1 MAKSAKTSASETS
14 RSQQLDRLT
23 DALNRLADEVRVV
36 RDVLDE
42 TRVDLSWLTRNG
54 LPHPPTV
61 HTQLVR
67 MARNPL
73 SPDWN
78 ERLEFRR
85 FSSGGSSS
93 PQIASEQL
101 EELVSEIAEVVMGT
115 GQEQVNLLLIALDD
129 MRAKLVAAIK
139 SSAEKQPAEVIHTA
153 AASSGSRSTAK
164 QGELF

>member
-1 MAKSAKTSASETS
+1 MRKPSKTSAKDSNQGQYLE
-14 RSQQLDRLT
+14 RLT

-42 TRVDLSWLTRNG
+42 TREDLGWFTRNG
-54 LPHPPTV
+54 FPHQPTA

-67 MARNPL
+67 MARDPL

-85 FSSGGSSS
+85 FTSAEPAI
-93 PQIASEQL
+93 PQIASEQFN
-101 EELVSEIAEVVMGT
+101 ELVSEIAEIVTGT
-115 GQEQVNLLLIALDD
+115 GQEQVNLLLGALDD
-129 MRAKLVAAIK
+129 MRAKLAAVIK
-139 SSAEKQPAEVIHTA
+139 SSAEQPQPEIAPVTTPP
-153 AASSGSRSTAK
+153 SSRGPAR